1 MAIPV
6 RAERRVKKGDR
17 MRALVPWLRRRALH
31 SCLVLGVLI
40 GALPGTAGAADNIT
54 LQNIVFQIGAA
65 TYRLPQV
72 EFVGPNLDREQLSA
86 LFDQNTRE
94 DAPKRLKALTATAVN
109 IPELVA
115 ELSLPDGRQTVI
127 IRGLS
132 LQNVA
137 AGRAT
142 RVSGSGLTSEG
153 DLVAL
158 ASVGAIAM
166 TDFDFGRAADLYT
179 AQSPT
184 HDKDSDP
191 IVGALDLNLIDIRT
205 RKGSTVHADRFS
217 ISGVRA
223 LPAGADADS
232 SDARHY
238 ISGVGTASLAGVT
251 ADVAS
256 DEVGERLKIAV
267 GNATLATEHPYN
279 GLPTDISFT
288 VDDLAVAIPEGAQA
302 TTARDLRDMGYEALR
317 GSMQFTAS
325 WNEAA
330 NQMVGDLTLRMRDA
344 GSIAVRATVGNVTK
358 EAFSSTPAIAE
369 AAGSKATVKA
379 LAVSVSDG
387 GLFERLI
394 ANEARKQGRSRAEIR
409 SEFAAQSEDV
419 VASLFGAFPE
429 VVDVRKAVLD
439 FIQHPGELEIAVKT
453 RSPAGMTWADL
464 IAALA
469 TPAVIAD
476 KLILTVFPK

>member
-1 MAIPV
+1 MS
-6 RAERRVKKGDR
+6 
-17 MRALVPWLRRRALH
+17 ALVPLQRRRALH
-31 SCLVLGVLI
+31 SYIALCVLI
-40 GALPGTAGAADNIT
+40 CALCPGTAVGADNVT
-54 LQNIVFQIGAA
+54 LQNIVFQLGAA

-72 EFVGPNLDREQLSA
+72 EFIGPNLDREQLNA
-86 LFDQNTRE
+86 LFDPNAHE
-94 DAPKRLKALTATAVN
+94 DASKRLKALTATAVN

-115 ELSLPDGRQTVI
+115 EWSLPEGRQTLT
-127 IRGLS
+127 IRGLI

-137 AGRAT
+137 GGRAT

-158 ASVGAIAM
+158 ASVGPIAM
-166 TDFDFGRAADLYT
+166 TDFDFGRAADLYA
-179 AQSPT
+179 AQSPQ

-217 ISGVRA
+217 ISGMRA
-223 LPAGADADS
+223 LPTPGVDADS
-232 SDARHY
+232 ADARHY
-238 ISGVGTASLAGVT
+238 ISGVGTASFAGVT

-279 GLPTDISFT
+279 GLPTDISFA
-288 VDDLAVAIPEGAQA
+288 VDDLAVVIPEGAQA
-302 TTARDLRDMGYEALR
+302 ATARDLREMGFESLR

-330 NQMVGDLTLRMRDA
+330 SQMVGDLTVRMRDA

-369 AAGSKATVKA
+369 AAGSKATIKA
-379 LAVSVSDG
+379 FAVSVSDG

-409 SEFAAQSEDV
+409 SEFAAQSEGAV
-419 VASLFGAFPE
+419 VSLFGAFPE
-429 VVDVRKAVLD
+429 ALDVRKAVLD

-453 RSPAGMTWADL
+453 KSPAGMTWADL
-464 IAALA
+464 IATLA
-469 TPAVIAD
+469 TPATIAD